1 MSEASAATST
11 AKVVDGYFAIWNQ
24 TDPDRRREL
33 IATTWTDDASYVDP
47 LFEASGPA
55 ALDEMV
61 ATVHQR
67 YPDHRF
73 RLTAPVEAHHER
85 PLGLGARRPGRA
97 ADRRRRRLRRA
108 GRGRATAGGHR
119 LLRAEPARPRHPGR
133 RLDQAPQLRRD
144 RPLPAEPGPSAAPR
158 RGARPAA
165 ARAQPPAAGRRLRPG
180 LLRGELESE
189 ELAVV
194 RDAVRQVLSGHE
206 PYPAAVVDR
215 ALPLAGSGNGT

>member
-73 RLTAPVEAHHER
+73 RLTAPVEAHHDRARWGWE
-85 PLGLGARRPGRA
+85 LGVPGEPPIVA
-97 ADRRRRRLRRA
+97 GVDFAVLAEDGRLREVT
-108 GRGRATAGGHR
+108 GFF
-119 LLRAEPARPRHPGR
+119 E
-133 RLDQAPQLRRD
+133 
-144 RPLPAEPGPSAAPR
+144 
-158 RGARPAA
+158 RPAA
-165 ARAQPPAAGRRLRPG
+165 
-180 LLRGELESE
+180 
-189 ELAVV
+189 
-194 RDAVRQVLSGHE
+194 
-206 PYPAAVVDR
+206 
-215 ALPLAGSGNGT
+215 